1 MALAERVLRIERGFE
16 RSRLEGE
23 CMACAYELL
32 FPIRRQ
38 ELVPKQ
44 REAVVVAPAWKEQR
58 PLRAAVGA

>member
-1 MALAERVLRIERGFE
+1 MALAEKVLRVERDFE

-32 FPIRRQ
+32 FPIQRQ
-38 ELVPKQ
+38 ELIPKQ
-44 REAVVVAPAWKEQR
+44 REAVVVAPPWNEQR